1 MTGRITVGG
10 ATVDLD
16 AGLVRA
22 VDGRETLLR
31 PKTAEMLRALAA
43 RRGEVLTKDALFD
56 AVWPGIAVVEDNLV
70 QCVSEIRAALGEADR
85 GALRTLPKR
94 GYVLAAAETVGPQVR
109 IIPPTGSGRVWLAT
123 ALGAAAMFA
132 VVVALGGALPPAGS
146 AEAAF
151 DTAVAAEK
159 AAVDALHASVLVL
172 PFEDLS
178 ERGDLGHFAD
188 GMTEDLIA
196 ELSRWREVRVIAR
209 NSANTFRGQAVDVR
223 EAAAAMGVRYV
234 LEGSVRRVGDR
245 LRLTA
250 QLIDGETGQSL
261 WADRFDEI
269 GPDVLALQ
277 EGIIARLLQTL
288 IGTHGVITQS
298 DTEKAWSKA
307 TVDLDEYDY
316 FLRGHDLFYR
326 YTAEDN
332 AQAIRI
338 WREGRR
344 RFPQSGLLAI
354 KEGWGHMLNAQYGWT
369 EDPEAAFAEAAR
381 LADQGL
387 SDPALP
393 AAGHRFGLWL
403 QAYADV
409 YHRRDF
415 AAATRRAR
423 AVVAIF
429 PHDPEGR
436 FWMADMMNL
445 AGELNLSREWVTK
458 ALARDRDPMDYAVA
472 VAIDLAYLE
481 GRYEDAVAFQDQLET
496 FDPVTLPSLAASLVV
511 LGHGDAARDLLD
523 RFSRA
528 FPDVTPDTLRT
539 NRPYRDPAVT
549 ETLLARLAEAGWPPT
564 PD

>member
-1 MTGRITVGG
+1 MTARIAVGR
-10 ATVDLD
+10 ATVDLGTGTIH
-16 AGLVRA
+16 AA
-22 VDGRETLLR
+22 DGRETVLR
-31 PKTAEMLRALAA
+31 PKTAEVLRALAA
-43 RRGEVLTKDALFD
+43 RRGEVLTKEALFD
-56 AVWPGIAVVEDNLV
+56 AVWPGIAVVEDSLV
-70 QCVSEIRAALGEADR
+70 QCVGEIRSALGTADR
-85 GALRTLPKR
+85 SALRTLPKR
-94 GYVLAAAETVGPQVR
+94 GYVLDADGARMPQVDAAA
-109 IIPPTGSGRVWLAT
+109 PTRAWRFRLA
-123 ALGAAAMFA
+123 
-132 VVVALGGALPPAGS
+132 GALVMAGLLT
-146 AEAAF
+146 AMVVLRPVPAAF
-151 DTAVAAEK
+151 DTTVAAEA

-223 EAAAAMGVRYV
+223 EAATAMGVRYV

-250 QLIDGETGQSL
+250 QLVDGISGQSL

-277 EGIIARLLQTL
+277 EAIIARLLQSL

-298 DTEKAWSKA
+298 DTEKAWQKA
-307 TVDLDEYDY
+307 SVKLEEYDY
-316 FLRGHDLFYR
+316 VLRGHDLFYH
-326 YTAEDN
+326 YTPESNAE
-332 AQAIRI
+332 AISI

-344 RFPQSGLLAI
+344 KFPQSGLLAI
-354 KEGWGHMLNAQYGWT
+354 KEGWGHMLGAQYGWI
-369 EDPEAAFAEAAR
+369 EDSDAAFAEAAR

-403 QAYADV
+403 QTNADV

-415 AAATRRAR
+415 AAATRHAR
-423 AVVAIF
+423 AVVAAF
-429 PHDPEGR
+429 PHDPEGL

-445 AGELNLSREWVTK
+445 AGELDLSREWVTT
-458 ALARDRDPMDYAVA
+458 ALAHDREPTDYALA
-472 VAIDLAYLE
+472 VAIDLAFLE
-481 GRYEDAVAFQDQLET
+481 GRYEDAVAFQDQVES
-496 FDPVTLPSLAASLVV
+496 FDLVTLPSLAASLVI
-511 LGHGDAARDLLD
+511 LGRGDAARDLLD
-523 RFSRA
+523 IFGRD
-528 FPDVTPDTLRT
+528 FPDVTPEVLRT
-539 NRPYRDPAVT
+539 NRPYRDPAITVK
-549 ETLLARLAEAGWPPT
+549 LLARLADAGWPPT